1 MNWRRPG
8 RAGDGDDL
16 LNDLLAVVA
25 TTRPDADARLISRAY
40 GVAAGVHAGQTR
52 RSGDPYISHPV
63 AVAAILA
70 TAGADD
76 QTLCAALLHDTLEG
90 DRYSLAALSDAFGA
104 DVAALVTGV
113 PGSAGAPAIADSRA
127 VMIKL
132 ADRLHNLRTAAPLP
146 PQTRLSKSR
155 DTLEVLVP
163 MAASLG
169 LDAIKVDLEDLA
181 AGILSRETL
190 RTPASGRVLARA
202 AALLPAPVRSRWRDE
217 WAGEL
222 AALPTRRQRAVFTVR
237 TLGGVPQLA
246 VTLRRPPRAG

>member
-1 MNWRRPG
+1 VSWRRPA

-25 TTRPDADARLISRAY
+25 GTRPETDAGLISRAY
-40 GVAAGVHAGQTR
+40 DVAAGVHAGQIR
-52 RSGDPYISHPV
+52 KSGDRYISHPV

-70 TAGADD
+70 GTGADD

-90 DRYSLAALSDAFGA
+90 DRYSLAALRDAFGA

-113 PGSAGAPAIADSRA
+113 AGGGGAQAIADSRA

-132 ADRLHNLRTAAPLP
+132 ADRLHNLRTAAPLAP
-146 PQTRLSKSR
+146 ATRLSKSR

-163 MAASLG
+163 LAATLG
-169 LDAIKVDLEDLA
+169 LDAIKAELEDLA
-181 AGILSRETL
+181 AGLLSRDTL
-190 RTPASGRVLARA
+190 RTPASGRVLATA
-202 AALLPAPVRSRWRDE
+202 AALLPVTARSRWRDE

-222 AALPTRRQRAVFTVR
+222 ASLPTRRQRAVFTAR
-237 TLGGVPQLA
+237 TLGGVPRLA
-246 VTLRRPPRAG
+246 VTLRRPTRAR